1 MFEIGSNFLPIP
13 TLYLGKGKYFYPNVL
28 EISTT
33 IEWIHTIQIS
43 EITGIIDPD
52 VTTTVCEFTKL
63 FTEKM
68 HDLCEF
74 M

>member
-1 MFEIGSNFLPIP
+1 MCTPLQLRKSTYIG
-13 TLYLGKGKYFYPNVL
+13 
-28 EISTT
+28 
-33 IEWIHTIQIS
+33 

-52 VTTTVCEFTKL
+52 VTTTVCEFTKI

-74 M
+74 T